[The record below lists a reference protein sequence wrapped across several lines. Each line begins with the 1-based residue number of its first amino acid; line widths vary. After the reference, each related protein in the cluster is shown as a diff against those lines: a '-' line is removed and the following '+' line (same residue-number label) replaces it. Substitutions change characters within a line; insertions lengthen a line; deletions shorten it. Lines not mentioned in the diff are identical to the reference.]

1 VLTEILAELPA
12 QFADPNLLI
21 GNDTN
26 DDAAVYRIASDRAIV
41 ASTDFFMPIVDD
53 PKTFGRIAAAN
64 AVSDIYAVGATPIF
78 ALAVVGM
85 PVNVLPPS
93 IIGQVLAGGA
103 QICAEA
109 GFAVAG
115 GHSIDAPEPIYGLA
129 VVGLADPA
137 KIKRNDTGEAGDVL
151 ILGKGLGTGILSA
164 AYKKDQLDDAGYQ
177 QLVDT
182 TTQLN
187 KIGIDFAELDEVHA
201 MTDITG
207 FGILGHLLE
216 LCRGANVSAEIT
228 WSGLP
233 ILSKAETLAKEG
245 FNTGAADRNWQSSK
259 EFVTLSPNIDEWQR
273 KLLADP
279 QTGGG
284 LLLSVSPDAVEQVL
298 SMFQAQGFDDAQVIG
313 RVHEGAP
320 HVSVV

>member
-26 DDAAVYRIASDRAIV
+26 DDAAVYRIAGDRAIV

-53 PKTFGRIAAAN
+53 PRTFGRIAAAN

-85 PVNVLPPS
+85 PINVLPPA

-103 QICAEA
+103 EICAEA

-137 KIKRNDTGEAGDVL
+137 KIKRNNTAKAGDVL

-164 AYKKDQLDDAGYQ
+164 AFKKDELNDEGYR

-187 KIGIDFAELDEVHA
+187 KVGIDFGDMAAVHA

-216 LCRGANVSAEIT
+216 LCRGANLSAQIN
-228 WSGLP
+228 WSDLP
-233 ILSKAETLAKEG
+233 ILSKGELLAKEG
-245 FNTGAADRNWQSSK
+245 FNTGAADRNWQASK
-259 EFVTLSPNIDEWQR
+259 DFVTLSPGIEEWQR

-284 LLLSVSPDAVEQVL
+284 LLLSVAPEAAEQALAV
-298 SMFQAQGFDDAQVIG
+298 FHAQGFDAARIIG
-313 RVHEGAP
+313 RMEEGTPA
-320 HVSVV
+320 VTVG

>member
-1 VLTEILAELPA
+1 MLTEILAELPA

-21 GNDTN
+21 GNETN
-26 DDAAVYRIASDRAIV
+26 DDAAVYRIAGDRAIV

-53 PKTFGRIAAAN
+53 PRTFGRIAAAN

-85 PVNVLPPS
+85 PINVLPPA

-103 QICAEA
+103 EICAEA

-137 KIKRNDTGEAGDVL
+137 KIKRNNTAKAGDVL

-164 AYKKDQLDDAGYQ
+164 AFKKDELDDEGYR

-187 KIGIDFAELDEVHA
+187 KIGIDFGDMAAVHA

-216 LCRGANVSAEIT
+216 LCRGANLSAQIN
-228 WSGLP
+228 WSDLP
-233 ILSKAETLAKEG
+233 ILSKGKLLAKEG
-245 FNTGAADRNWQSSK
+245 FNTGAADRNWQASK
-259 EFVTLSPNIDEWQR
+259 DFVTLSSGIEEWQR

-284 LLLSVSPDAVEQVL
+284 LLLSVAPEAAAQALAV
-298 SMFQAQGFDDAQVIG
+298 FHAQGFDAARIIG
-313 RVHEGAP
+313 RMEEGTPA
-320 HVSVV
+320 VTVG